1 MIILKNSK
9 KLFSSSLSDKK
20 DTFPFCNIKMA
31 YLCNKMPSKILFTSV
46 ETVFLKLPEI
56 LLNLCVFSCMGK
68 DNGQVD
74 GERGT
79 KS

>member
-1 MIILKNSK
+1 
-9 KLFSSSLSDKK
+9 
-20 DTFPFCNIKMA
+20 MA
-31 YLCNKMPSKILFTSV
+31 YLCNKMPSKILFTSI